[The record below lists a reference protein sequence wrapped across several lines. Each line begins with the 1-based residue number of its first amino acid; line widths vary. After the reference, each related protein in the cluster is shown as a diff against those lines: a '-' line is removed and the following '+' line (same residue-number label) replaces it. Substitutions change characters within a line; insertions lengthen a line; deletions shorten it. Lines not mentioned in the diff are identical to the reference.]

1 MNEQPE
7 ANRVASRRT
16 LYLGQQEDQQLVD
29 DDDDE
34 QTANDG
40 RRICRPTGDDD
51 AIHPVDA
58 GDVNYGP
65 TGRPPIRDD
74 KNMPTDDD
82 EDPDDYQMTTRNCS
96 CCHLATVT
104 DY

>member
-1 MNEQPE
+1 MMKEQPE

-16 LYLGQQEDQQLVD
+16 LYLGQQEDQLVD

-51 AIHPVDA
+51 AIHPVA